1 MQRYSNAALQDGLDI
16 PTIKTLASL
25 ACWGRHQQNTERD
38 FHRAI
43 PFLYDCELDT
53 HMITVDI
60 WDSNEGAIKP
70 IEVPV
75 LLASDVLHQIWNKNN
90 PKLWAT
96 CIGATAEK
104 TKAFWSSFS
113 GDPACT
119 WVHPVLGSIGYAM
132 RFF

>member
-1 MQRYSNAALQDGLDI
+1 
-16 PTIKTLASL
+16 
-25 ACWGRHQQNTERD
+25 
-38 FHRAI
+38 
-43 PFLYDCELDT
+43 
-53 HMITVDI
+53 MITVDI

-104 TKAFWSSFS
+104 QKHS
-113 GDPACT
+113 GHHSVVILPAHGFIRCSG
-119 WVHPVLGSIGYAM
+119 PLAM
-132 RFF
+132 Q